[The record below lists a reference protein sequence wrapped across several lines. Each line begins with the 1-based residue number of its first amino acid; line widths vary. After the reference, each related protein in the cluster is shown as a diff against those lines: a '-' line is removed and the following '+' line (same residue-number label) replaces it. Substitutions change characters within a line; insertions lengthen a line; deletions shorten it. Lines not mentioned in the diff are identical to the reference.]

1 MSDKSKTL
9 EFIYQDT
16 QIHFLVNPLDK
27 NVMINATEMAKH
39 FDKEVRSFLRLE
51 GTQNF
56 INTLIK
62 KYFDRADLYGQN
74 PEKYIF
80 YTTNKATFMHRKL
93 ALKFAAWLDVEFEL
107 WIIDTIDNI
116 LFGNYNKHMAAHF
129 TREEAKAKMDL
140 LQNELITDFKPH
152 LVKEY
157 FEAKDAFEEA
167 GKEKSRAIRNQLDL
181 FKGLRE

>member
-27 NVMINATEMAKH
+27 NVMINATEMAKL
-39 FDKEVRSFLRLE
+39 FNKDVRVFLKTDHAKAFIEELLMTPFGINKTLLNLE
-51 GTQNF
+51 E
-56 INTLIK
+56 ILI
-62 KYFDRADLYGQN
+62 
-74 PEKYIF
+74 
-80 YTTNKATFMHRKL
+80 TNKKAGTWMHRML
-93 ALKFAAWLDVEFEL
+93 ALKFAAWLDVKFEL
-107 WIIDTIDNI
+107 WVYNVIDNI
-116 LFGNYNKHMAAHF
+116 LFGNYNKHMAAHL